1 MIQIGYETST
11 AKGEAKISSVED
23 APVSNKK
30 NDGEMLQKGHQE
42 IPEESSLFS
51 PAEVAEYQEW
61 LRGRGNFAGVRGS
74 EYDSYDFAT
83 LHQLADSGDLHA
95 MHKLAHL
102 YISDAYHK
110 QYGFKAAEDMLMRAA
125 LYGSSYALA
134 VIADFKHS
142 QRFSAASE
150 LDKRH
155 LTIVS
160 MAYFRAAELRGD
172 YWGSIT
178 MRDRSAIPSN
188 SSPTTIAQA
197 HSKFWSDLKS
207 APVYL
212 AMQNMA
218 NIVPDEL
225 GQCPKL
231 IFDFS
236 DMGWG
241 VIESNFHCELIEV
254 VRPYFQAIMMV
265 YFAFIG
271 FRVFAGA

>member
-1 MIQIGYETST
+1 MYKKKIYWIVVFLIILLGGWWIQAGHKAAVAKNDAIEGLYE
-11 AKGEAKISSVED
+11 ANVSSMED
-23 APVSNKK
+23 GPVSNKK
-30 NDGEMLQKGHQE
+30 IDIEGAQPDHQE
-42 IPEESSLFS
+42 ILDQSSLFS

-61 LRGRGNFAGVRGS
+61 LRSRGNFAGVRGS

-178 MRDRSAIPSN
+178 MRDPLLKINPIVLEPEEKESIESF
-188 SSPTTIAQA
+188 AQA
-197 HSKFWSDLKS
+197 IYTQLEAQRESMGLGEFDNS
-207 APVYL
+207 
-212 AMQNMA
+212 
-218 NIVPDEL
+218 VPASVTKLFESLQGEEL
-225 GQCPKL
+225 L
-231 IFDFS
+231 
-236 DMGWG
+236 
-241 VIESNFHCELIEV
+241 
-254 VRPYFQAIMMV
+254 
-265 YFAFIG
+265 
-271 FRVFAGA
+271 